1 VSDMMNESIQAEVGT
16 SDLAS
21 LVDVPVDA
29 APAEVA
35 APEPD
40 VSESVEAAPVAR
52 DEPARS
58 FDPLFATIDDDDLQL
73 DGFYDKITEQDIKDL
88 PPVARRMLHNFR
100 VAYKLEQKKFQQG
113 TGAVER
119 KFKSRENSLHEM
131 ERDFARRQSEFA
143 SVIDDPRVKE
153 AMNTTDS
160 ELPDIMTEA
169 GIEARIQRGIAQGLT
184 SAFEPMREAASER
197 KQESAYL
204 DFLEGHP
211 EMRDS
216 GFKKTVANLVRERK
230 STTSPLSTQDAY
242 EIVRARNVMEQ
253 QQKRAQ
259 SERRARAESARQ
271 VKRSAVSGSP
281 GVEEIPNDV
290 KKQGAASIA
299 SWLQQ
304 NPEAAKRISKSLF

>member
-1 VSDMMNESIQAEVGT
+1 MSDMMNESIQAEVGT

-119 KFKSRENSLHEM
+119 KFKSR
-131 ERDFARRQSEFA
+131 
-143 SVIDDPRVKE
+143 
-153 AMNTTDS
+153 
-160 ELPDIMTEA
+160 
-169 GIEARIQRGIAQGLT
+169 
-184 SAFEPMREAASER
+184 
-197 KQESAYL
+197 
-204 DFLEGHP
+204 
-211 EMRDS
+211 
-216 GFKKTVANLVRERK
+216 
-230 STTSPLSTQDAY
+230 
-242 EIVRARNVMEQ
+242 
-253 QQKRAQ
+253 
-259 SERRARAESARQ
+259 
-271 VKRSAVSGSP
+271 
-281 GVEEIPNDV
+281 
-290 KKQGAASIA
+290 
-299 SWLQQ
+299 
-304 NPEAAKRISKSLF
+304 

>member
-1 VSDMMNESIQAEVGT
+1 
-16 SDLAS
+16 
-21 LVDVPVDA
+21 
-29 APAEVA
+29 
-35 APEPD
+35 
-40 VSESVEAAPVAR
+40 
-52 DEPARS
+52 
-58 FDPLFATIDDDDLQL
+58 
-73 DGFYDKITEQDIKDL
+73 
-88 PPVARRMLHNFR
+88 
-100 VAYKLEQKKFQQG
+100 
-113 TGAVER
+113 
-119 KFKSRENSLHEM
+119 
-131 ERDFARRQSEFA
+131 
-143 SVIDDPRVKE
+143 
-153 AMNTTDS
+153 
-160 ELPDIMTEA
+160 MTEA

-211 EMRDS
+211 EMRDA